1 LKAGVDRP
9 HISPQPP
16 PGTNRGGQALI
27 FQASTCAPCRQRI
40 GRTGAL
46 PALAEDELDVFIDL
60 LQWPAMAVTVI
71 AAWLIGSL
79 RPGRRFVGFCCFLL
93 SNLLWVIW
101 GWHAEAWALI
111 VLQVCLA
118 AMNIRGVKKND
129 DPAQPE
135 PDTPR
140 A

>member
-1 LKAGVDRP
+1 MAGHGGHGDR
-9 HISPQPP
+9 
-16 PGTNRGGQALI
+16 R
-27 FQASTCAPCRQRI
+27 
-40 GRTGAL
+40 
-46 PALAEDELDVFIDL
+46 LADRL
-60 LQWPAMAVTVI
+60 AV
-71 AAWLIGSL
+71 IGSL